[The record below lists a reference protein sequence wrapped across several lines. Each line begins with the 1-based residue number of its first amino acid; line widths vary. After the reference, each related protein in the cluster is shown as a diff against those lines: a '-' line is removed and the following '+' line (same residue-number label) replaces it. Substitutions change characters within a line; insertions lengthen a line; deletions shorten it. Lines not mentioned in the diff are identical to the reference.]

1 MNGKF
6 QTLQHEKGKHFTGSH
21 GGCTTLEALCTDVS
35 PQDVLRVL
43 QQRQVHQDYLF
54 KSAMLDG
61 YPDRVLVPWAGHQ
74 LLTFPS
80 RG

>member
-1 MNGKF
+1 MIGKYK
-6 QTLQHEKGKHFTGSH
+6 TLQHEKGKNFTGSH
-21 GGCTTLEALCTDVS
+21 GGCPTLEAICTDVS